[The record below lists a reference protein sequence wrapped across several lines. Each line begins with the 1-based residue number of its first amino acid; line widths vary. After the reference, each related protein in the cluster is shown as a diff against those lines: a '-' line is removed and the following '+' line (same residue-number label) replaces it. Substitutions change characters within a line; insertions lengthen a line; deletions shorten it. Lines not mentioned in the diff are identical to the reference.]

1 MKRDFECGEL
11 GEMWRRTRIK
21 NRKIRK
27 NHYDLKIE
35 EQYGI
40 TVN

>member
-1 MKRDFECGEL
+1 MSGM
-11 GEMWRRTRIK
+11 EMRRRTRIK
-21 NRKIRK
+21 NRKIKK